1 MPATPDPDHTGST
14 VGNDAD
20 AAADTTPSADTTT
33 SGKAVHPVDQ
43 LRPIRNLI
51 PFAIQH
57 VLVMVAT
64 PISSVFL
71 IATAL
76 GLDAQT
82 TSAVLSA
89 VFVFSGLGSIL
100 QSVGVWKIGVRLP
113 FVMLPGGAATIL
125 FITIAQGT
133 DVETA
138 VGAVLLTGVF
148 YILAVTLFVKV
159 LKFFPPLVIGIM
171 VIVIGIN
178 LVQVTGK
185 LMVGEPD
192 SPDFGDP
199 QNLLLGLI
207 TILITIVCFRFFRGM
222 LGKLSVAVGLVGG
235 TIVGVFM
242 GATDFSGQTDGP
254 LFAVPTLFPF
264 GSPKFDLIAAI
275 PMLLWALASMAEA
288 TGQTIINGEIVGRKV
303 EPHRAVPRLIRSD
316 GIITILGGLF
326 GTPAMVTSG
335 ENVGIVRA
343 SGVRSR
349 YVTAIAGILLIL
361 IGLSPVAR
369 ILNGVPSAVVGG
381 TAVVVFAIIAVL
393 GIQMLAKI
401 DFNQTGNLITATVG
415 LAAGLMPVLLPGMY
429 SKLTQTASS
438 LLGSG
443 VAMAAFV
450 SVLLNLLF
458 HHTGKRNRH
467 PKART
472 PIADPSKLDQRP
484 ADYRI

>member
-1 MPATPDPDHTGST
+1 MTAPTEATEG
-14 VGNDAD
+14 
-20 AAADTTPSADTTT
+20 
-33 SGKAVHPVDQ
+33 VHPVDQ
-43 LRPIRNLI
+43 LRPMHRLI

-76 GLDAQT
+76 DLSENI

-125 FITIAQGT
+125 FITIGQGT

-148 YILAVTLFVKV
+148 YILAVTLFVKL

-171 VIVIGIN
+171 VIVIGVN

-185 LMVGEPD
+185 LIVGQAD
-192 SPDFGDP
+192 SEDFGDP

-207 TILITIVCFRFFRGM
+207 TIVITVLSFRFLRGM
-222 LGKLSVAVGLVGG
+222 FGKLSIAIGLIGG
-235 TIVGVFM
+235 TIVGAFM
-242 GATDFSGQTDGP
+242 GATNFSAQASGP
-254 LFAVPTLFPF
+254 LLAAPSLFPF
-264 GSPKFDLIAAI
+264 GAPKFDLIAAI

-288 TGQTIINGEIVGRKV
+288 TGQTIINSEIVEKEV
-303 EPHRAVPRLIRSD
+303 NPSKDVPRLIRAD
-316 GIITILGGLF
+316 GIMTITGGLF

-349 YVTAIAGILLIL
+349 YVTAFAGVLLII
-361 IGLSPVAR
+361 IGISPLAR
-369 ILNGVPSAVVGG
+369 ILNGIPAAVVGG
-381 TAVVVFAIIAVL
+381 TAVVVFSIIAVL
-393 GIQMLAKI
+393 GIQMLARV

-415 LAAGLMPVLLPGMY
+415 LAAGLLPVLIPGMY
-429 SKLTQTASS
+429 SQLSPNAAS

-443 VAMAAFV
+443 VATAAFV

-467 PKART
+467 PKSRT
-472 PIADPSKLDQRP
+472 PIDDPSKMAQRP
-484 ADYRI
+484 GDYRI

>member
-1 MPATPDPDHTGST
+1 M
-14 VGNDAD
+14 
-20 AAADTTPSADTTT
+20 SADTTA
-33 SGKAVHPVDQ
+33 SEIHPVDR
-43 LRPIRNLI
+43 LRPVHSLL

-71 IATAL
+71 IASAL
-76 GLDAQT
+76 SLPAGT
-82 TSAVLSA
+82 TSAILSA

-125 FITIAQGT
+125 FITISQDT
-133 DVETA
+133 DPSTA
-138 VGAVLLTGVF
+138 VGAVLITGVF
-148 YILAVTLFVKV
+148 YIVAVTLFVKL

-171 VIVIGIN
+171 VVVIGIN
-178 LVQVTGK
+178 LIQVTAG
-185 LMVGEPD
+185 LMVGEPGSD
-192 SPDFGDP
+192 SFGDP
-199 QNLLLGLI
+199 RNLFLGFI
-207 TILITIVCFRFFRGM
+207 TILITVLAFRFLRGM
-222 LGKLSVAVGLVGG
+222 AGRLSIAIGLVGG
-235 TIVGVFM
+235 TIVGGFM
-242 GATDFSGQTDGP
+242 GMTTFGSQLDGP
-254 LFAVPTLFPF
+254 VVAVPTLFPF
-264 GSPKFDLIAAI
+264 GPPTFDLIAAI

-288 TGQTIINGEIVGRKV
+288 TGQTIINGEIVEKKV
-303 EPHRAVPRLIRSD
+303 EPSRDVPRLIRAD
-316 GIITILGGLF
+316 GLVTLAGGLF
-326 GTPAMVTSG
+326 GTPTMVTSG

-361 IGLSPVAR
+361 IGLSPLAR
-369 ILNGVPSAVVGG
+369 ILNGIPPAVVGG

-393 GIQMLAKI
+393 GIQMLARV
-401 DFNQTGNLITATVG
+401 DFTQTGSLITATVG
-415 LAAGLMPVLLPGMY
+415 LAAGLLPVLIPGMY
-429 SKLTQTASS
+429 SQFPPNVAS

-472 PIADPSKLDQRP
+472 PIDDPSALEQRP
-484 ADYRI
+484 GDYRI

>member
-1 MPATPDPDHTGST
+1 MTAPPETGES
-14 VGNDAD
+14 
-20 AAADTTPSADTTT
+20 
-33 SGKAVHPVDQ
+33 VHPVDQ
-43 LRPIRNLI
+43 LRPMHRLI

-76 GLDAQT
+76 DLSEDV

-125 FITIAQGT
+125 FITIGQGT

-148 YILAVTLFVKV
+148 YILAVTLFVKL

-171 VIVIGIN
+171 VVVIGVN

-185 LMVGEPD
+185 LIVGEAD
-192 SPDFGDP
+192 TEAFGDP
-199 QNLLLGLI
+199 QNLFLGFVTIAI
-207 TILITIVCFRFFRGM
+207 TVLGFRFLRGM
-222 LGKLSVAVGLVGG
+222 LGKLSIALGLIGG
-235 TIVGVFM
+235 TIVAAFM
-242 GATDFSGQTDGP
+242 GATDFSAQASGP
-254 LFAVPTLFPF
+254 LLAAPTLFPF
-264 GSPKFDLIAAI
+264 GAPKFDLIAAI

-288 TGQTIINGEIVGRKV
+288 TGQTIINGEIVEKKV
-303 EPHRAVPRLIRSD
+303 DPTKDVPRLIRAD
-316 GIITILGGLF
+316 GIVTIFGGFF

-349 YVTAIAGILLIL
+349 FVTAFAGILLII
-361 IGLSPVAR
+361 IGVSPLAR
-369 ILNGVPSAVVGG
+369 ILNGIPAAVVGG

-393 GIQMLAKI
+393 GVQMLARV

-415 LAAGLMPVLLPGMY
+415 LAAGLLPVLIPGMY
-429 SKLTQTASS
+429 SQLSPNAAS

-467 PKART
+467 PKSRT
-472 PIADPSKLDQRP
+472 PIDDPSRLDQRP
-484 ADYRI
+484 GDYRI

>member
-1 MPATPDPDHTGST
+1 
-14 VGNDAD
+14 
-20 AAADTTPSADTTT
+20 
-33 SGKAVHPVDQ
+33 
-43 LRPIRNLI
+43 
-51 PFAIQH
+51 
-57 VLVMVAT
+57 
-64 PISSVFL
+64 
-71 IATAL
+71 
-76 GLDAQT
+76 
-82 TSAVLSA
+82 
-89 VFVFSGLGSIL
+89 
-100 QSVGVWKIGVRLP
+100 
-113 FVMLPGGAATIL
+113 ML
-125 FITIAQGT
+125 
-133 DVETA
+133 
-138 VGAVLLTGVF
+138 
-148 YILAVTLFVKV
+148 
-159 LKFFPPLVIGIM
+159 
-171 VIVIGIN
+171 
-178 LVQVTGK
+178 
-185 LMVGEPD
+185 
-192 SPDFGDP
+192 
-199 QNLLLGLI
+199 
-207 TILITIVCFRFFRGM
+207 FR
-222 LGKLSVAVGLVGG
+222 S
-235 TIVGVFM
+235 
-242 GATDFSGQTDGP
+242 
-254 LFAVPTLFPF
+254 
-264 GSPKFDLIAAI
+264 
-275 PMLLWALASMAEA
+275 EA
-288 TGQTIINGEIVGRKV
+288 TGQTIINGEIVGKKV

-429 SKLTQTASS
+429 SKLPQTASS

>member
-1 MPATPDPDHTGST
+1 MTATPD
-14 VGNDAD
+14 AD
-20 AAADTTPSADTTT
+20 KTDGTDS
-33 SGKAVHPVDQ
+33 AVHPVDR
-43 LRPIRNLI
+43 LRPIHTLI

-76 GLDAQT
+76 GLDART

-100 QSVGVWKIGVRLP
+100 QSVGVWRIGVRLP

-171 VIVIGIN
+171 VIVIVIGIN
-178 LVQVTGK
+178 LVQITGK
-185 LMVGEPD
+185 LIVGEAD
-192 SPDFGDP
+192 APDFGDP

-207 TILITIVCFRFFRGM
+207 TIGITVLCFRFLRGM

-235 TIVGVFM
+235 TIVGAFM

-254 LFAVPTLFPF
+254 LFAIPTLFPF

-288 TGQTIINGEIVGRKV
+288 TGQTIINGEIVGKEV
-303 EPHRAVPRLIRSD
+303 EPSRAVPRLIRSD

-349 YVTAIAGILLIL
+349 YVTAIAGCLLIL
-361 IGLSPVAR
+361 IGFSPIAR
-369 ILNGVPSAVVGG
+369 ILNGIPSAVVGG

-401 DFNQTGNLITATVG
+401 DFNETGNLITATVG
-415 LAAGLMPVLLPGMY
+415 LAAGLMPVLIPGMY
-429 SKLTQTASS
+429 AQLPQSAAS
-438 LLGSG
+438 LLGRG

-467 PKART
+467 PKSRT
-472 PIADPSKLDQRP
+472 PLDDPSTLEQRP
-484 ADYRI
+484 SDYRI

>member
-1 MPATPDPDHTGST
+1 MTA
-14 VGNDAD
+14 
-20 AAADTTPSADTTT
+20 PSDVTE
-33 SGKAVHPVDQ
+33 GVHPVDQ
-43 LRPIRNLI
+43 FRPMHRLI

-71 IATAL
+71 IASAL
-76 GLDAQT
+76 DLSEEII
-82 TSAVLSA
+82 SAVLSA

-125 FITIAQGT
+125 FITISQGT
-133 DVETA
+133 DIETA

-148 YILAVTLFVKV
+148 YILAVTLFVKL

-171 VIVIGIN
+171 VIVIGVN

-185 LMVGEPD
+185 LIVGEAD
-192 SPDFGDP
+192 TVAFGDP
-199 QNLLLGLI
+199 QNLLLGLVTVAI
-207 TILITIVCFRFFRGM
+207 TVLSFRFLRGM
-222 LGKLSVAVGLVGG
+222 LGKLSIAIGLIGG
-235 TIVGVFM
+235 TIVGTFL
-242 GATDFSGQTDGP
+242 GATDFSAHVSGP
-254 LFAVPTLFPF
+254 LLAAPTLFPF
-264 GSPKFDLIAAI
+264 GAPKFDLIAAI

-288 TGQTIINGEIVGRKV
+288 TGQTIINGEIVEKKV
-303 EPHRAVPRLIRSD
+303 EPSRDVPRLIRAD
-316 GIITILGGLF
+316 GIVTVVGGLF

-349 YVTAIAGILLIL
+349 FVTAFAGVLLIL
-361 IGLSPVAR
+361 IGVSPLAR
-369 ILNGVPSAVVGG
+369 ILNGIPAAVVGG

-393 GIQMLAKI
+393 GIQMLSRV
-401 DFNQTGNLITATVG
+401 DFNKTGTLITATVG
-415 LAAGLMPVLLPGMY
+415 LAAGLLPVLIPGMY
-429 SKLTQTASS
+429 SQLPPNAAS

-467 PKART
+467 PKSRT
-472 PIADPSKLDQRP
+472 PIEDPSKLAQRP
-484 ADYRI
+484 RDYRI

>member
-1 MPATPDPDHTGST
+1 MTATPD
-14 VGNDAD
+14 AD
-20 AAADTTPSADTTT
+20 KTDGTDS
-33 SGKAVHPVDQ
+33 AVHPVDR
-43 LRPIRNLI
+43 LRPIHTLI

-76 GLDAQT
+76 GLDART

-100 QSVGVWKIGVRLP
+100 QSVGVWRIGVRLP

-171 VIVIGIN
+171 VIVIVIGIN
-178 LVQVTGK
+178 LVQITGK
-185 LMVGEPD
+185 LIVGEAD
-192 SPDFGDP
+192 APDFGDP

-207 TILITIVCFRFFRGM
+207 TIGITVLCFRFLRGM

-235 TIVGVFM
+235 TIVGAFM

-254 LFAVPTLFPF
+254 LFAIPTLFPF

-288 TGQTIINGEIVGRKV
+288 TGQTIINGEIVGKEV
-303 EPHRAVPRLIRSD
+303 EPSRAVPRLIRSD

-349 YVTAIAGILLIL
+349 YVTAIAGCLLIL
-361 IGLSPVAR
+361 IGFSPIAR
-369 ILNGVPSAVVGG
+369 ILNGIPSAVVGG

-401 DFNQTGNLITATVG
+401 DFNETGNLITATVG
-415 LAAGLMPVLLPGMY
+415 LAAGLMPVLIPGMY
-429 SKLTQTASS
+429 AQLPQSAAS

-467 PKART
+467 PKSRT
-472 PIADPSKLDQRP
+472 PLDDPSTLEQRP
-484 ADYRI
+484 SDYRI

>member
-1 MPATPDPDHTGST
+1 MTATPD
-14 VGNDAD
+14 AD
-20 AAADTTPSADTTT
+20 KTDGTDS
-33 SGKAVHPVDQ
+33 AVHPVDR
-43 LRPIRNLI
+43 LRPIHTLI

-76 GLDAQT
+76 GLDART

-100 QSVGVWKIGVRLP
+100 QSVGVWRIGVRLP

-171 VIVIGIN
+171 VIVIVIGIN
-178 LVQVTGK
+178 LVQITGK
-185 LMVGEPD
+185 LIVGEAD
-192 SPDFGDP
+192 APDFGDP

-207 TILITIVCFRFFRGM
+207 TIGITVLCFRFLRGM

-235 TIVGVFM
+235 TIVGAFM

-254 LFAVPTLFPF
+254 LFAIPTLFPF

-288 TGQTIINGEIVGRKV
+288 TGQTIINGEIVGKEV
-303 EPHRAVPRLIRSD
+303 EPSRAVPRLIRSD

-349 YVTAIAGILLIL
+349 YVTAIAGCLLIL
-361 IGLSPVAR
+361 IGFSPIAR
-369 ILNGVPSAVVGG
+369 ILNGIPSAVVGG

-401 DFNQTGNLITATVG
+401 DFNETGNLITATVG
-415 LAAGLMPVLLPGMY
+415 LAAGLMPVLIPGMY
-429 SKLTQTASS
+429 AQLPQSAAS
-438 LLGSG
+438 LLGRG

-467 PKART
+467 PKSQT
-472 PIADPSKLDQRP
+472 PLDDPSTLEQRP
-484 ADYRI
+484 SDYRI

>member
-1 MPATPDPDHTGST
+1 
-14 VGNDAD
+14 
-20 AAADTTPSADTTT
+20 
-33 SGKAVHPVDQ
+33 
-43 LRPIRNLI
+43 
-51 PFAIQH
+51 
-57 VLVMVAT
+57 
-64 PISSVFL
+64 
-71 IATAL
+71 
-76 GLDAQT
+76 
-82 TSAVLSA
+82 
-89 VFVFSGLGSIL
+89 
-100 QSVGVWKIGVRLP
+100 
-113 FVMLPGGAATIL
+113 
-125 FITIAQGT
+125 
-133 DVETA
+133 
-138 VGAVLLTGVF
+138 
-148 YILAVTLFVKV
+148 
-159 LKFFPPLVIGIM
+159 M

-185 LMVGEPD
+185 LMVGDPD

-207 TILITIVCFRFFRGM
+207 TIAITVVCFRFFRGM

-235 TIVGVFM
+235 TIVGALM

-429 SKLTQTASS
+429 SKLPQTASS

>member
-20 AAADTTPSADTTT
+20 AADTTPSADATT

-235 TIVGVFM
+235 TIVGALM
-242 GATDFSGQTDGP
+242 GATDFSGQTAGP

-326 GTPAMVTSG
+326 GTPAMV
-335 ENVGIVRA
+335 
-343 SGVRSR
+343 
-349 YVTAIAGILLIL
+349 
-361 IGLSPVAR
+361 
-369 ILNGVPSAVVGG
+369 
-381 TAVVVFAIIAVL
+381 
-393 GIQMLAKI
+393 
-401 DFNQTGNLITATVG
+401 
-415 LAAGLMPVLLPGMY
+415 
-429 SKLTQTASS
+429 
-438 LLGSG
+438 
-443 VAMAAFV
+443 
-450 SVLLNLLF
+450 
-458 HHTGKRNRH
+458 
-467 PKART
+467 
-472 PIADPSKLDQRP
+472 
-484 ADYRI
+484 

>member
-1 MPATPDPDHTGST
+1 MT
-14 VGNDAD
+14 
-20 AAADTTPSADTTT
+20 AAPEAAET
-33 SGKAVHPVDQ
+33 VHPVDQ
-43 LRPIRNLI
+43 LRPMRRLI

-71 IATAL
+71 IAGAL
-76 GLDAQT
+76 DLNEAA
-82 TSAVLSA
+82 TSAILAA

-100 QSVGVWKIGVRLP
+100 QSVGVWKIGVKLP
-113 FVMLPGGAATIL
+113 FVMLPGGAATVL
-125 FITIAQGT
+125 FITIGQGT
-133 DVETA
+133 DIETA
-138 VGAVLLTGVF
+138 VGAVILTGVF
-148 YILAVTLFVKV
+148 YILAVTLFVKL

-171 VIVIGIN
+171 VIVIGVN

-185 LMVGEPD
+185 LIVGEAD
-192 SPDFGDP
+192 TKEFGDP

-207 TILITIVCFRFFRGM
+207 TVAITVLCFRFLRGM
-222 LGKLSVAVGLVGG
+222 LGKLSVALGLIGG
-235 TIVGVFM
+235 TIVAAFM
-242 GATDFSGQTDGP
+242 GVTDFAAQTGGP
-254 LFAVPTLFPF
+254 LLAAPTLFPF
-264 GSPKFDLIAAI
+264 GIPKFDVIAAI

-288 TGQTIINGEIVGRKV
+288 TGQTIINGEVV
-303 EPHRAVPRLIRSD
+303 EKEVDPSRDVPRLIRAD
-316 GIITILGGLF
+316 GIVTIFGGLF

-349 YVTAIAGILLIL
+349 FVTAFAGVLLII
-361 IGLSPVAR
+361 IGISPIAR
-369 ILNGVPSAVVGG
+369 ILNGIPAAVVGG

-393 GIQMLAKI
+393 GVQMLAKV

-415 LAAGLMPVLLPGMY
+415 MAAGLLPVLIPGMY
-429 SKLTQTASS
+429 SQLSPNVAS

-467 PKART
+467 PKSRT
-472 PIADPSKLDQRP
+472 AIDDPSHLDQRP
-484 ADYRI
+484 GDYRI